1 MYIIMG
7 KDGFTYKK
15 GNVAI
20 VRNEMVA
27 LLIIFTS
34 FSDMLLLG
42 IICVALIFRLLS
54 FFKVV
59 YDTMGFLFSSLRLA
73 SFLEGLTVDPLLCC
87 LLKVFSRI
95 KLTANVTS

>member
-1 MYIIMG
+1 M
-7 KDGFTYKK
+7 
-15 GNVAI
+15 AI

-34 FSDMLLLG
+34 FSDLLLLG
-42 IICVALIFRLLS
+42 IICVALIFHLLS

-59 YDTMGFLFSSLRLA
+59 YDTMRFLFSSLRLA
-73 SFLEGLTVDPLLCC
+73 SFHEVIAVDPLFCC
-87 LLKVFSRI
+87 LLKVFGRI